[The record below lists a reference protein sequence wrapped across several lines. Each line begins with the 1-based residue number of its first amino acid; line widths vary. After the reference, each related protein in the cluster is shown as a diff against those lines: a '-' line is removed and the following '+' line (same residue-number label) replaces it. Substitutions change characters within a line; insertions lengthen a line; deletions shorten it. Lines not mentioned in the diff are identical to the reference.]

1 MNTRNRTT
9 RRRAQ
14 GFSLIE
20 VTVASVILALAV
32 LSIVAAQQAFHRQN
46 DVSQQ
51 TSLGLALAN
60 ELREITLALPPH
72 DPISGS
78 LFYGPES
85 NETDGDPHVMV
96 TYLDDLD
103 DFANT
108 DGGGF
113 TFNPPINALRE
124 AYPNMDN
131 WTQTINVENVD
142 ADDVGGSAVTAGT
155 TEVLRMTVQVLYDD
169 PDGTEDPR
177 VVSELSWISVGLP
190 K

>member
-1 MNTRNRTT
+1 MNKRNRTT
-9 RRRAQ
+9 RRRSM
-14 GFSLIE
+14 GFSMIE
-20 VTVASVILALAV
+20 VTVASIILALAV
-32 LSIVAAQQAFHRQN
+32 LSIVAAQQAFHQQN
-46 DVSQQ
+46 DVSQE
-51 TSLGLALAN
+51 TSLGLSLAN
-60 ELREITLALPPH
+60 ELREVTLAMPPH

-78 LFYGPES
+78 LFYGPEA
-85 NETDGDPHVMV
+85 NETDADEHVMV

-113 TFNPPINALRE
+113 SFSPPINALRE

-142 ADDVGGSAVTAGT
+142 PDDVSGPAVTPGS

-169 PDGTEDPR
+169 PDGVEDPR